1 MSEKEWA
8 ETLKRLREERKETV
22 ARVQALLKEQQAKR
36 KTIRKAME
44 EGPKTVPEV
53 ADLTGFASH
62 DVMWYMMAMKKFG
75 LIEELEMDGEYYR
88 YQLPQEK
95 AK

>member
-8 ETLKRLREERKETV
+8 ETLKRLREEHKETV
-22 ARVQALLKEQQAKR
+22 ARSQALLKEQQAKR
-36 KTIRKAME
+36 KAIRKALE
-44 EGPKTVPEV
+44 EGPRTVPEV

-62 DVMWYMMAMKKFG
+62 DVMWYVMAMKKFG

-88 YQLPQEK
+88 YQLTQEK

>member
-8 ETLKRLREERKETV
+8 ETLKRLREEHKETV
-22 ARVQALLKEQQAKR
+22 TRSKALLKEQQAKR
-36 KTIRKAME
+36 KAIRKAME

-62 DVMWYMMAMKKFG
+62 DVMWHMMAMKKFD

>member
-22 ARVQALLKEQQAKR
+22 ARAQALLKEQQAKR
-36 KTIRKAME
+36 KAIRKAME

-53 ADLTGFASH
+53 TDLTGFASH